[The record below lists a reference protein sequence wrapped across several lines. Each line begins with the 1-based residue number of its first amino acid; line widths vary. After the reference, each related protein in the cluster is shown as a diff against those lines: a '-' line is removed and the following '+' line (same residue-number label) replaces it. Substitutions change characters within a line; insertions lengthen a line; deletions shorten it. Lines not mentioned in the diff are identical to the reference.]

1 MSEQELRQYQ
11 EDILEV
17 AKTCNVLC
25 VLPTGMGKTLIAIRL
40 AQHVKQCAASADQQ
54 PRTTFFLAPTCNLV
68 YQQAE
73 RAREQAPEL
82 VVEEFAHKRFLTAAV
97 ADASLLM
104 RVFVA
109 VCAVVQMHGRK
120 HDVLL

>member
-1 MSEQELRQYQ
+1 MNEQVLRQYQ
-11 EDILEV
+11 EDILEF
-17 AKTCNVLC
+17 AKTHNALC

-40 AQHVKQCAASADQQ
+40 AQHIKQCAVGAGQQ

-82 VVEEFAHKRFLTAAV
+82 TVAEFALP
-97 ADASLLM
+97 ADFIQLPF
-104 RVFVA
+104 FV
-109 VCAVVQMHGRK
+109 V
-120 HDVLL
+120 